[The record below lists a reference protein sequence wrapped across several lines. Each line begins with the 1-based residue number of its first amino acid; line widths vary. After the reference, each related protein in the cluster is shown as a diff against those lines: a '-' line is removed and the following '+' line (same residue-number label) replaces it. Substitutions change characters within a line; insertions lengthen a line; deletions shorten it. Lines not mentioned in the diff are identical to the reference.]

1 MPRTALRLGRAGGG
15 PARLRGAGRGAQK
28 IRCPP
33 PRGARDVLQLPGAH
47 LSRWRLTSNLNPCIY
62 LGYLPTF
69 CNTCSTCVD
78 CSPAPA
84 TTEQLLFIYSR
95 IFNGFAECRIGR
107 GTGPLTSAP
116 RPAPRAKSAPPPRA
130 PGRNQRPR
138 PAPSGAPGLA
148 RADWTSPGS
157 RSPGH
162 PPDLFCPD
170 LIRGLGWHARESRA
184 GAACPRAVPRALR
197 LRACT
202 RCGTRRHTAG

>member
-33 PRGARDVLQLPGAH
+33 PRGARGVLQLPGAH

-130 PGRNQRPR
+130 LGRPGPR
-138 PAPSGAPGLA
+138 PGGPGC
-148 RADWTSPGS
+148 
-157 RSPGH
+157 H
-162 PPDLFCPD
+162 PPDLFCPGPT
-170 LIRGLGWHARESRA
+170 RGLGWHAREGRILGRKGRFMLVYMFCLIKSLSQL
-184 GAACPRAVPRALR
+184 LR
-197 LRACT
+197 SLLQQWLC
-202 RCGTRRHTAG
+202 RH